1 MHYEKLNEYC
11 LIILGS
17 CGSNYFKL
25 NYNIDN
31 MIFFISSRS
40 QFINLWTHIT
50 SHRRKQII
58 LLVLLMIITSIAE
71 VVSIGAVIPFLSVI
85 VNPQQFFDSEIANP
99 IINFFKISEPIK
111 LILPLTIM
119 FAVAALISGALRIL
133 LLWALTRI
141 GHAIGADLSYKI
153 YRSTLYQTY
162 ATHISRN
169 SSEMIAAIT
178 EKTNDVVRKIIL
190 PLLALI
196 SSFFLLVAI
205 LLTLISFNPIISLSS
220 FLCFGLIYILIIVGT
235 KHRILKNG
243 QIINDLITKRIKAL
257 QEGLGG
263 IRDVIL
269 SGTQLTF
276 SKVYR
281 RADLPL
287 RHAQASNAFISG
299 SPRFGIEALGLVIL
313 AVITYIL
320 SSNGNDIT
328 NAIPVLGAF
337 ALGAQRILPLLQQC
351 YSSWSTVKGAE
362 AIHKDILKL
371 LDQPLPSYA
380 YEQQPSPLPFN
391 KEIILENLS
400 FRYSSATPWVL
411 RHLDLQIKKG
421 ERVGLI
427 GATGSGKSTIVDVFM
442 GLLESSEGHLKIDN
456 IKIENKKY
464 LSWRANIAHV
474 PQTIFLADASIAE
487 NIAFGVPPDL
497 IDYDRVKKAAE
508 MAQISEVIS
517 KWEGKYLMTIGERG
531 VRLSGG
537 QRQRIGIARA
547 LYKQANVIVFDEA
560 TSSLD
565 NKTERAVMETI
576 YNIGREIT
584 ILIIAHRLSSLS
596 GCDIVV
602 ELEYGK
608 VKKAGSF
615 KDIVG

>member
-40 QFINLWTHIT
+40 QFINLWRHIT

-220 FLCFGLIYILIIVGT
+220 FLCFGL
-235 KHRILKNG
+235 
-243 QIINDLITKRIKAL
+243 
-257 QEGLGG
+257 
-263 IRDVIL
+263 L
-269 SGTQLTF
+269 SL
-276 SKVYR
+276 
-281 RADLPL
+281 
-287 RHAQASNAFISG
+287 
-299 SPRFGIEALGLVIL
+299 
-313 AVITYIL
+313 
-320 SSNGNDIT
+320 
-328 NAIPVLGAF
+328 
-337 ALGAQRILPLLQQC
+337 
-351 YSSWSTVKGAE
+351 
-362 AIHKDILKL
+362 
-371 LDQPLPSYA
+371 
-380 YEQQPSPLPFN
+380 
-391 KEIILENLS
+391 
-400 FRYSSATPWVL
+400 
-411 RHLDLQIKKG
+411 
-421 ERVGLI
+421 
-427 GATGSGKSTIVDVFM
+427 
-442 GLLESSEGHLKIDN
+442 
-456 IKIENKKY
+456 
-464 LSWRANIAHV
+464 
-474 PQTIFLADASIAE
+474 
-487 NIAFGVPPDL
+487 
-497 IDYDRVKKAAE
+497 
-508 MAQISEVIS
+508 
-517 KWEGKYLMTIGERG
+517 
-531 VRLSGG
+531 
-537 QRQRIGIARA
+537 
-547 LYKQANVIVFDEA
+547 
-560 TSSLD
+560 
-565 NKTERAVMETI
+565 
-576 YNIGREIT
+576 
-584 ILIIAHRLSSLS
+584 
-596 GCDIVV
+596 
-602 ELEYGK
+602 
-608 VKKAGSF
+608 
-615 KDIVG
+615 